1 MTKRFV
7 LVLLIA
13 FTAPMLLP
21 NTASAQTQNKFVF
34 EIKNVADFLNGTTE
48 EDQTEVVVAEVPA
61 PAPTPAPVV
70 KPVAKK
76 SSYSLPPKITG
87 DARVYMHEPE
97 IRAYVCPKLGD
108 KCNTFIAV
116 LKAENG
122 THECTRDN
130 RGLNKNGSVDIG
142 LAQINWKP
150 GSPHTFEN
158 LQDCKYN
165 LDVALSMYARRGFQ
179 PWYAYT
185 KGAYKKHLPA
195 VLASAKTIEA
205 AKQPEVVVVDAPSE
219 VAVVPPEPIVA
230 IIN

>member
-13 FTAPMLLP
+13 FVAPLVAP
-21 NTASAQTQNKFVF
+21 NFASAQTQNKLVF
-34 EIKNVADFLNGTTE
+34 EIKTVADFLNGTEEQKVTE
-48 EDQTEVVVAEVPA
+48 IQ
-61 PAPTPAPVV
+61 APTPPPVPPAPQVI
-70 KPVAKK
+70 KSVAKTTY
-76 SSYSLPPKITG
+76 SSLPPKTTG

-97 IRAYVCPKLGD
+97 IRAYICPRLGD

-130 RGLNKNGSVDIG
+130 RGLNRNGSVDIG
-142 LAQINWKP
+142 LAQINWGP
-150 GSPHTFEN
+150 WSPHTFEQ

-185 KGAYKKHLPA
+185 KGAYLKHMPA
-195 VLASAKTIEA
+195 VLASARAIAAAKPVEITVIEA
-205 AKQPEVVVVDAPSE
+205 TSE
-219 VAVVPPEPIVA
+219 VAIIPPQPVQIT
-230 IIN
+230 N